1 VVRHAENGEIQV
13 SLSHDDRACLAVAGS
28 GPQGCDIAPVTM
40 RTRDEWDRL
49 LGRAR
54 APLLERLLQGADA
67 GSLDRAGTRL
77 WAAGEALTKATDT
90 SAVALEIE
98 RENGDTV
105 LFRDSTAGHELSV
118 LTFPVQLA
126 RGPDRVVAVVVQPGE
141 DAPQAPQ
148 PDGASLEEQYDY
160 DPNAYTL
167 GITQDGPV
175 DGMVVVGIRFP
186 VTFREVAN
194 LSRTVYFSHYVIW
207 MGKVREL
214 ACQPV
219 YKDLAA
225 DFVTGKWG
233 MVTNYGELRVID
245 GVRADDVVE
254 GRFFLGPY
262 SGTHGSTQELHYEW
276 RRILPDG
283 TSERV
288 AWSRMEVTW
297 VAILDHGVVE
307 ARPFPDYYQRVM
319 DRMTPPDT
327 PEVRA
332 KLVPQP
338 SAEVE
343 LGEVIY
349 SVPPGPVNKALLRE
363 QVFETSL
370 EESNLVG
377 NIYFGNYYLFHGR
390 TRDHFFRDAAPDYY
404 RGTGERGELRCL
416 YCRIDHLREAM
427 PFDRIAVR
435 LSLNSL
441 HELGVRLRVDLFRA
455 TDEGGREKLG
465 SGEHVAGWFVPR
477 ADGRWE
483 LAPLPDVFRR
493 AVLKQAKASQ
503 GVTS

>member
-1 VVRHAENGEIQV
+1 VRDAENGEIHV

-28 GPQGCDIAPVTM
+28 GPQGCDMAPVTA
-40 RTRDEWDRL
+40 RTPEEWRGL
-49 LGRAR
+49 IGAAR
-54 APLLERLLQGADA
+54 EPLLEELIG
-67 GSLDRAGTRL
+67 GSDTLDRAGTRIWAAVEAL
-77 WAAGEALTKATDT
+77 RKATNGAAGEIVVGRRD
-90 SAVALEIE
+90 
-98 RENGDTV
+98 GDTV
-105 LFRDSTAGHELSV
+105 LFRDGELAV
-118 LTFPVQLA
+118 LTFPLDLT
-126 RGPDRVVAVVVQPGE
+126 RGPERIVAVVVEPSDQPAEETEPVGE
-141 DAPQAPQ
+141 
-148 PDGASLEEQYDY
+148 SLEERYDY
-160 DPNAYTL
+160 NPDAYTL

-175 DGMVVVGIRFP
+175 PGMVVVGIRFP

-194 LSRTVYFSHYVIW
+194 LSRTVYFSHYIIW

-283 TSERV
+283 SFERV

-297 VAILDHGVVE
+297 VAILDHGIVE

-319 DRMTPPDT
+319 DRMTPPDR
-327 PEVRA
+327 PDVRA
-332 KLVPQP
+332 QLVPQP
-338 SAEVE
+338 AAADLD

-349 SVPPGPVNKALLRE
+349 SVPPGPINKALLRE

-377 NIYFGNYYLFHGR
+377 NIYFGNYYLMHGR

-435 LSLNSL
+435 LSLNAL

-465 SGEHVAGWFVPR
+465 SGEHVAGWFVPGK
-477 ADGRWE
+477 DGRWE
-483 LAPLPDVFRR
+483 LAPLPDVFRN
-493 AVLKQAKASQ
+493 AALEQAQASQ
-503 GVTS
+503 GATP

>member
-1 VVRHAENGEIQV
+1 VVRDVGNGEVQV

-28 GPQGCDIAPVTM
+28 GPQGCDIAPVNA
-40 RTRDEWDRL
+40 RTQEEWRGL
-49 LGRAR
+49 IGAVRE
-54 APLLERLLQGADA
+54 PLLDELIGASDT
-67 GSLDRAGTRL
+67 LDRAGTRI
-77 WAAGEALTKATDT
+77 WAAVEAFRKARNGAAGEI
-90 SAVALEIE
+90 VVE
-98 RENGDTV
+98 RRDGDTV
-105 LFRDSTAGHELSV
+105 LFRDGELAV
-118 LTFPVQLA
+118 LTFPLELT
-126 RGPDRVVAVVVQPGE
+126 RGPERIVAFVVEPSDQPAEQTEPVG
-141 DAPQAPQ
+141 
-148 PDGASLEEQYDY
+148 GSLEEQYDY

-167 GITQDGPV
+167 GISQTGPIP
-175 DGMVVVGIRFP
+175 GMVVVGIRFP

-194 LSRTVYFSHYVIW
+194 LSRTVYFSHYIIW

-245 GVRADDVVE
+245 AVRADDVVE

-283 TSERV
+283 SFERV

-297 VAILDHGVVE
+297 VAILDHGIVE

-332 KLVPQP
+332 QLVPQP
-338 SAEVE
+338 AAADLD

-349 SVPPGPVNKALLRE
+349 SVPPGPINKALLRE

-370 EESNLVG
+370 EDSNLVG
-377 NIYFGNYYLFHGR
+377 NIYFGNYYLLHGR

-435 LSLNSL
+435 LSLNAL
-441 HELGVRLRVDLFRA
+441 HELGVRLRIDLFRA

-465 SGEHVAGWFVPR
+465 SGEHVAGWFVPQ
-477 ADGRWE
+477 ADGSWQ
-483 LAPLPDVFRR
+483 LGPLPDVFRE
-493 AVLKQAKASQ
+493 AVLRQTKAAQ
-503 GVTS
+503 GVAS